1 MKRLYLL
8 LALALLGLLVAAPA
22 VQAAPPAT
30 PFTGAWTGL
39 DPAPPDGDGS
49 TLHVLIG
56 LGTHPAIAFI
66 DEFGTICV
74 FADSPVTLF
83 TSVLTGRVNGTTL
96 DATFRVA
103 KCGPV
108 ALLDLFGSPISW
120 EYDDQGTPNPADDT
134 LFDGVVFLYR
144 D

>member
-1 MKRLYLL
+1 M
-8 LALALLGLLVAAPA
+8 LALALLGLLVAAPS

-30 PFTGAWTGL
+30 PFTGAWIGQ

-49 TLHVLIG
+49 TLHLLIG
-56 LGTHPAIAFI
+56 LGTKPAIAFI

-74 FADSPVTLF
+74 NVGSPVTLF
-83 TSVLTGRVNGTTL
+83 TSALTGTVSGNTL

-108 ALLDLFGSPISW
+108 PLLFLFGSPISW
-120 EYDDQGTPNPADDT
+120 EYDDQGTANPADDT
-134 LFDGVVFLYR
+134 LFDGVVFLHR